1 VVERVIHSAD
11 RLDVIEALKDM
22 PATVEAEVTGL
33 PEQELRFK
41 PSDSE
46 WSIKEVVGHL
56 RDGAEVWHKRLYQ
69 VWAQNDPMFVPYDQ
83 DATVRQ
89 RGYQDADLRAV
100 MEEMRRFRLQTVD
113 LLAHAVDW
121 SRLGTWPGVGRR
133 SLKQLAQ
140 ALVDAENEHLEQIR
154 ALKGAARAAAGR
166 A

>member
-1 VVERVIHSAD
+1 MVERVIHSAD
-11 RLDVIEALKDM
+11 RLEIIEALREM
-22 PATVEAEVTGL
+22 PDAVEAEIAGL
-33 PEQELRFK
+33 PEQVLRFK
-41 PSDSE
+41 PSDNE

-83 DATVRQ
+83 DAYVRE
-89 RGYQDADLRAV
+89 RGYQEADLRRV
-100 MEEMRRFRLQTVD
+100 IEEMRRFRLQTVD

-121 SRLGTWPGVGRR
+121 SRLGQWPGVGRR

-140 ALVDAENEHLEQIR
+140 ALVDAEKEHLEQIR
-154 ALKGAARAAAGR
+154 SLKALAATGSGR

>member
-1 VVERVIHSAD
+1 MHSAD
-11 RLDVIEALKDM
+11 RLEIIEALKEM
-22 PATVEAEVTGL
+22 PDAVEAEVAGL
-33 PEQELRFK
+33 PEQTLRFK
-41 PSDSE
+41 PSPEE
-46 WSIKEVVGHL
+46 WSIKEVIGHL

-83 DATVRQ
+83 DAFVRE
-89 RGYQDADLRAV
+89 RGYQDADFRGVLVELRS
-100 MEEMRRFRLQTVD
+100 FRLQTVD

-121 SRLGTWPGVGRR
+121 TRLGQWPGFGRR

-154 ALKGAARAAAGR
+154 SLKGAAQAAAGR